1 VSLPLVTSQAVR
13 DAAVNETA
21 EISVKG
27 KWIRVPALDIGGNK
41 LIVRGK
47 WLKMAIV
54 LDEEWQISEVGDP
67 ALCVQALKEHPS
79 RSLRADIFTFVQKP
93 PATAPRYEYFSE
105 RESVAV
111 TSTTSFKDWWEKLP
125 QETRKNVRRSQRRG
139 VTVRLCQL
147 DDELVKGL
155 VDLNNDSPLRQGR
168 PYVHYGKSLE
178 EVKKDQLSFLD
189 HSDLIGAYFGEELVG
204 FLKLVYRGETASIL
218 TFLPKASHYDKRPA
232 NALIAKAVELCES
245 KGISCLTYGLFN
257 YGNKGDCSARVFKTR
272 NGFEEMLVPRFY
284 IPLTLKG
291 RICLKLNLHRGLL
304 GIIPH
309 DLIALGVNLR
319 YKWYNLKQLIS
330 RHSLMVEQPRL

>member
-1 VSLPLVTSQAVR
+1 MPLVTSQAVH
-13 DAAVNETA
+13 DAAVNDTA

-27 KWIRVPALDIGGNK
+27 KWTNVPALDIGGNK
-41 LIVRGK
+41 LIVQGK

-54 LDEEWQISEVGDP
+54 LDEEWQISEVEDP
-67 ALCVQALKEHPS
+67 AHCVQVLKDKRP
-79 RSLRADIFTFVQKP
+79 RGLRADIFTFVQKP
-93 PATAPRYEYFSE
+93 PATTPRYKYFVE
-105 RESVAV
+105 LESVAV
-111 TSTTSFKDWWEKLP
+111 TSTTSFKEWWEKLP

-147 DDELVKGL
+147 DDEFVNGL
-155 VDLNNDSPLRQGR
+155 VELNNDSPMRQR
-168 PYVHYGKSLE
+168 KRYVHYGKSFE
-178 EVKKDQLSFLD
+178 EVRKDQLAFLD
-189 HSDLIGAYFGEELVG
+189 HSELIGAYFGEELVG
-204 FLKLVYRGETASIL
+204 FLKLVYRGKTASIL
-218 TFLPKASHYDKRPA
+218 TFLPKSSHYDKRPA

-245 KGISCLTYGLFN
+245 KGITCLTYGLFN

-284 IPLTLKG
+284 VHLTLKG

-309 DLIALGVNLR
+309 DVIAMGVNLR
-319 YKWYNLKQLIS
+319 YKWYKLKELFG

>member
-1 VSLPLVTSQAVR
+1 MPLLTSQAVR
-13 DAAVNETA
+13 DAAVNDTA
-21 EISVKG
+21 EISIRG
-27 KWIRVPALDIGGNK
+27 IWTRVPTLNIGGNK
-41 LIVRGK
+41 VIVGGK
-47 WLKMAIV
+47 WLKMAMV
-54 LDEEWQISEVGDP
+54 LDEEWQISEIRDP
-67 ALCVQALKEHPS
+67 VLCVHTLKGQQFP
-79 RSLRADIFTFVQKP
+79 SLRADIFTFVQKP
-93 PATAPRYEYFSE
+93 PATTPRYEYFTE
-105 RESVAV
+105 WESVAV

-155 VDLNNDSPLRQGR
+155 VDLNNDSPVRQRR
-168 PYVHYGKSLE
+168 PYAHYGKSFE

-245 KGISCLTYGLFN
+245 KGISFLTYGLFN

-284 IPLTLKG
+284 VPLTLKG
-291 RICLKLNLHRGLL
+291 RIGLKLNLHRGLI

-309 DLIALGVNLR
+309 DLIALGVSLR

-330 RHSLMVEQPRL
+330 RRSLMVEQPRL